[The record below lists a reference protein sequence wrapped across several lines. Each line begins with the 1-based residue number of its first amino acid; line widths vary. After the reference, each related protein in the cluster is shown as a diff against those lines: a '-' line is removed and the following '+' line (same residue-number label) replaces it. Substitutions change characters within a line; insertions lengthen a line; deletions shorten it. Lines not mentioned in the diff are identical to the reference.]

1 MNDDD
6 FTLKDY
12 ISGKAIP
19 KSKPVATMIVWTC
32 GVLRRKRGGFQTF
45 CTRTDV
51 SPNEFI
57 FASTTVL
64 AFNNDSTLPR
74 QKAEEILKYLDEFPP
89 PFSLVDEK
97 EVPLVSDII
106 TPPVVPLSMIKA
118 GSICTHNDGQ
128 RHHMTAIVDVVGNMA
143 YALFLTSLKNW
154 NYYARKATSIESAVL
169 GQRGPRESFLAPVVR
184 PITEFYRHVGI
195 LPEDQ
200 TEVFKREFAKA
211 FASGRV

>member
-32 GVLRRKRGGFQTF
+32 GVLRGKKGFFRTF

-51 SPNEFI
+51 STHEFI

-64 AFNNDSTLPR
+64 AFDNDSTLPR

-97 EVPLVSDII
+97 EVPLVSDI
-106 TPPVVPLSMIKA
+106 TPPVIPLSMIKV
-118 GSICTHNDGQ
+118 GSICTHNDGVG
-128 RHHMTAIVDVVGNMA
+128 HHMAAIVDVVGNMA

-154 NYYARKATSIESAVL
+154 NYYARKATPIEATVM
-169 GQRGPRESFLAPVVR
+169 GQRGSRESFLAPVVR

>member
-32 GVLRRKRGGFQTF
+32 GVLRGKKGFFRTF

-51 SPNEFI
+51 SAHEFI
-57 FASTTVL
+57 FASATIL
-64 AFNNDSTLPR
+64 ALDDDSTLPR
-74 QKAEEILKYLDEFPP
+74 QKAEEMLKYIEEFPP
-89 PFSLVDEK
+89 PFSPVDEK

-128 RHHMTAIVDVVGNMA
+128 RHHMAAIVDVVGNMA